1 MHFHSP
7 VGNENK
13 GVDAVEPASSDS
25 PPDCRILDLRI
36 HPPFFHHKKP
46 PSLRTAVFRGSI
58 ELNVYYCDGLLVGKS
73 KKNKELQHFF
83 EVLFP

>member
-13 GVDAVEPASSDS
+13 GVDAVEPASNDS

-36 HPPFFHHKKP
+36 RPPAIQTHKKTNP
-46 PSLRTAVFRGSI
+46 ERIGLFVAIADKIDAVDFRI
-58 ELNVYYCDGLLVGKS
+58 ETRKHEKLLCGNDFS
-73 KKNKELQHFF
+73 
-83 EVLFP
+83 